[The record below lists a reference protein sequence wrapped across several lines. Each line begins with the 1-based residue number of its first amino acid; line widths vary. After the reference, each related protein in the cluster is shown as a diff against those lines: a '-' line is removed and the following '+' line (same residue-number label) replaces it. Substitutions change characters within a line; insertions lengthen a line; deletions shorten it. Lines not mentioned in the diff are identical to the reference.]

1 MTSPDPHG
9 DNRPYVWMLSGTFS
23 FSLMV
28 EFAYDL
34 TQQSKSCD
42 WQTVAIAR
50 SSLVALFAGL
60 MAWAARARLVFWPW
74 RLWVRGLAGSG
85 SMVCTF
91 YSFGQLPAVDV
102 VTLTNTFPLWVAIL
116 SWPVYG
122 RFPGGRTW
130 IAILM
135 GVAGVALVEQPHLES
150 GSLGVIT
157 ALLAAFLSA
166 IAMLGLH
173 SLSNVD
179 PRAIVVHFSAV
190 ATVFCV
196 AAFFLFPRSIE
207 TNRVI
212 ETSVIVKLVALGFS
226 ATIGQLFLT
235 MAFGTGAPAKVSVVG
250 LMQIVIVLFFDVYLW
265 NARVNAI
272 AVAGI
277 VLVIAPTAWLLT
289 RPAAA
294 DVHDPDPGEPEPVP
308 LNPGRSRI

>member
-1 MTSPDPHG
+1 MIQPGT
-9 DNRPYVWMLSGTFS
+9 RPYVWMLSGTFS

-50 SSLVALFAGL
+50 SSLVTVFAGI
-60 MAWAARARLVFWPW
+60 MAWAARAKLAFWPW

-122 RFPGGRTW
+122 KIPGW
-130 IAILM
+130 KMWAAILM
-135 GVAGVALVEQPHLES
+135 GVTGVALVEQPQLEA
-150 GSLGVIT
+150 GNLGVFT
-157 ALLAAFLSA
+157 ALAAAFLSA

-173 SLSNVD
+173 SLHNID

-196 AAFFLFPRSIE
+196 VAFFAFPRSIPTE
-207 TNRVI
+207 RTA
-212 ETSVIVKLVALGFS
+212 EASVIVKLIGLGLS
-226 ATIGQLFLT
+226 ATVGQILLT
-235 MAFGTGAPAKVSVVG
+235 LAFGNGAPAKVSVVG
-250 LMQIVIVLFFDVYLW
+250 LMQIVIVLAFDIILW
-265 NARVNAI
+265 DTRINAI
-272 AVAGI
+272 TLGGTL
-277 VLVIAPTAWLLT
+277 LVIAPTAWLLT
-289 RPAAA
+289 RPAAV
-294 DVHDPDPGEPEPVP
+294 DRHDPEPGEPQPVEQ
-308 LNPGRSRI
+308 LTASRLR

>member
-1 MTSPDPHG
+1 MIQPGS
-9 DNRPYVWMLSGTFS
+9 RPYVWMLSGTFS

-28 EFAYDL
+28 EFAFDL
-34 TQQSKSCD
+34 TQKSKSCD

-60 MAWAARARLVFWPW
+60 MAWAAGARLVLWPW

-122 RFPGGRTW
+122 RFPGLKMW

-150 GSLGVIT
+150 GNDGVIT
-157 ALLAAFLSA
+157 ALMAAFLSA

-173 SLSNVD
+173 ALNDID
-179 PRAIVVHFSAV
+179 PRAIVLHFSAV

-196 AAFFLFPRSIE
+196 VAFFAFPRSIATE
-207 TNRVI
+207 RVV
-212 ETSVIVKLVALGFS
+212 EGSVMVKLLGLGLS
-226 ATIGQLFLT
+226 ATIGQILLT
-235 MAFGTGAPAKVSVVG
+235 LAFGNGAPAKVSV
-250 LMQIVIVLFFDVYLW
+250 
-265 NARVNAI
+265 
-272 AVAGI
+272 
-277 VLVIAPTAWLLT
+277 
-289 RPAAA
+289 
-294 DVHDPDPGEPEPVP
+294 
-308 LNPGRSRI
+308 

>member
-1 MTSPDPHG
+1 
-9 DNRPYVWMLSGTFS
+9 MLSGTFS

-34 TQQSKSCD
+34 TQQSKACD

-50 SSLVALFAGL
+50 SSLVALFAL
-60 MAWAARARLVFWPW
+60 AMSWAAGARLAFWPW

-122 RFPGGRTW
+122 KAPGLKMW

-135 GVAGVALVEQPHLES
+135 GVTGVVLVEQPHLEA
-150 GSLGVIT
+150 GNAGVIT

-173 SLSNVD
+173 SLRDID

-196 AAFFLFPRSIE
+196 GAYFLLPRTIDDPS
-207 TNRVI
+207 RVL
-212 ETSVIVKLVALGFS
+212 EGSVLFKLLGLGLS
-226 ATIGQLFLT
+226 ATIGQILLT
-235 MAFGTGAPAKVSVVG
+235 LAFGNGAPAKVSVVG
-250 LMQIVIVLFFDVYLW
+250 LMQIVIVLAFDVYLW
-265 NARVNAI
+265 NTQVNAI
-272 AVAGI
+272 TMVGI
-277 VLVIAPTAWLLT
+277 LLVIAPTAWLLT
-289 RPAAA
+289 RPAAV
-294 DVHDPDPGEPEPVP
+294 DKHDPDPGEPQPVDQ
-308 LNPGRSRI
+308 LTASRL